1 MNSMTNEEQNELS
14 KASKSGLASIPPA
27 AAKITAESLVPDWG
41 DHALAGLAQTF
52 TYWVGVIPSCPV
64 ESIDLAGIA
73 FPKMNELLVPDP
85 LRTNVKRRVPVIG
98 SIVRLTYE
106 HIQRMRERL
115 PRTIVRLYDGGQE
128 QEPGTGQNVGD
139 NHVRPKRGQLITI
152 PSPELVEARRSRGK
166 PIRLYSRQPNDV
178 PAANYMFAI
187 LCKDQE
193 RGERSEH
200 YPDTLNVTG
209 IDWPGNLEGQP

>member
-1 MNSMTNEEQNELS
+1 MTLMTNDELNELS
-14 KASKSGLASIPPA
+14 EAEAVSMTSALSSAGKIA
-27 AAKITAESLVPDWG
+27 AASLLPDWG
-41 DHALAGLAQTF
+41 DHDAAGVVQTA

-64 ESIDLAGIA
+64 ESIDLGGIA

-98 SIVRLTYE
+98 SIVRLTHE

-152 PSPELVEARRSRGK
+152 PSQELVDARRARGK
-166 PIRLYSRQPNDV
+166 PVRLYSRQPNDV
-178 PAANYMFAI
+178 PAANYMFAV

-200 YPDTLNVTG
+200 YPDTLNITG
-209 IDWPGNLEGQP
+209 LEWPGNLN